1 MVYGSQYLI
10 MTMPYTKSGKCG
22 NMVWQRAR
30 YGQICY
36 PAFIP
41 FNPRSPAQ
49 CVVRANLGAVSKRWR
64 TLTQDQRHVWIAIAR
79 TKKSRRRLGQCGPL
93 TGFNYFVKI
102 NVALANRGQPQVD
115 LPPEYPRFPQL
126 AVSGLFDTST
136 FDQPPVG
143 PTLFLQAN
151 QLIDDWDDAPRK
163 FAAPVPPPA

>member
-1 MVYGSQYLI
+1 MRV
-10 MTMPYTKSGKCG
+10 PYTKSGKCG
-22 NMVWQRAR
+22 DTVWQRAR

-49 CVVRANLGAVSKRWR
+49 CVVRGNLGAVSKRWR
-64 TLTQDQRHVWIAIAR
+64 TLTQDQRGVWIAVAS
-79 TKKSRRRLGQCGPL
+79 TKKSRPRLGCGPL

-115 LPPEYPRFPQL
+115 LPPEYPQFHQL
-126 AVSGLFDTST
+126 AVSGFFDTSR
-136 FDQPPVG
+136 FNHPPIG

-151 QLIDDWDDAPRK
+151 QLIGGRHDAPRE
-163 FAAPVPPPA
+163 FAAPAPPPT

>member
-1 MVYGSQYLI
+1 MRV
-10 MTMPYTKSGKCG
+10 PYTKSGKCG
-22 NMVWQRAR
+22 DTVWQRAR

-49 CVVRANLGAVSKRWR
+49 CVVRGNLGAVSKRWR
-64 TLTQDQRHVWIAIAR
+64 TLTQDQRGVWIAVAS
-79 TKKSRRRLGQCGPL
+79 TKKSRPRLGCGPL

-115 LPPEYPRFPQL
+115 LPPEYPQFHQL
-126 AVSGLFDTST
+126 AVSGFFDTSR
-136 FDQPPVG
+136 FNHPPVG

-151 QLIDDWDDAPRK
+151 HLIGRWDGALRK
-163 FAAPVPPPA
+163 FAAPAPPPT